1 MMKSKNPKPLIVF
14 YALVFYVFLQFGWW
28 AYLIFEMNVEITDL
42 KKEVAVMKAETSQSD
57 LSEFDNA
64 LHKKLL
70 MVIGEGSVFLTLLFI
85 GFYQVK
91 KSFMRE
97 FSLARQQQ
105 NFLLSVTHELN
116 SPLASI
122 KLYLQTLL
130 KRQSIPEEKKEAL
143 LNKALLDV
151 ERQSKLVNNILLA
164 AKLEDNSF
172 QFKIERINLSRTI
185 EQLIQNHPQDTHK
198 VEKRIDSD
206 VLIDADLTAIQSI
219 FINLYENTLKYGS
232 PEQPVEIAVEKQAQ
246 NAVLTIKNHGTTIP
260 ENELNQIFEKF
271 YRLGDEN
278 TRNSKGT
285 GLGLFLVKFFT
296 DAMGGKI
303 KAASTSSG
311 ETAFTV
317 YFKLNN

>member
-1 MMKSKNPKPLIVF
+1 MNKSKNPKPLIVF
-14 YALVFYVFLQFGWW
+14 YILVFYVFLQFGWW
-28 AYLIFEMNVEITDL
+28 AYLIFELNVEITDL
-42 KKEVAVMKAETSQSD
+42 KKEIAVIKGETSQSD

-97 FSLARQQQ
+97 FALARQQQ

-130 KRQSIPEEKKEAL
+130 KRQSISDEKKENL
-143 LNKALLDV
+143 LNKALIDV
-151 ERQSKLVNNILLA
+151 ERQSKLVNNVLLA

-172 QFKIERINLSRTI
+172 QFKIERINLSETI
-185 EQLIQNHPQDTHK
+185 EQLIENHPQETHK
-198 VEKRIDSD
+198 VVKKINND
-206 VLIDADLTAIQSI
+206 VFINADLTAIQSI
-219 FINLYENTLKYGS
+219 FTNLFENALKYGTTG
-232 PEQPVEIAVEKQAQ
+232 EPVEIVVEEQAQ
-246 NAVLTIKNHGTTIP
+246 SVALTVKNKGVKIP
-260 ENELNQIFEKF
+260 ERELGKVFEKF

-278 TRNSKGT
+278 TRSSKGT

-296 DAMGGKI
+296 EAMDGKI
-303 KAASTSSG
+303 KARSNSNG
-311 ETAFTV
+311 ETSFTV
-317 YFKLNN
+317 YFKLPN

>member
-1 MMKSKNPKPLIVF
+1 MKSKNPKPLIVF

-42 KKEVAVMKAETSQSD
+42 KKEVAVMKAETSQKD

-130 KRQSIPEEKKEAL
+130 KRQSIPEEKKETL

-198 VEKRIDSD
+198 VEKSIDSD

-219 FINLYENTLKYGS
+219 FINLYENALKYGS
-232 PEQPVEIAVEKQAQ
+232 PDQPVEIDVEKQAQ

-260 ENELNQIFEKF
+260 EKELNQIFEKF

-303 KAASTSSG
+303 KAASTSRG